1 MVNQA
6 QKRIKRVKRVT
17 RVKSRSGL
25 LRVALVLVVLVLG
38 GAASYV
44 AIMRYTSSTKNDQT
58 NAKNNASENK
68 QNAAPQFVSP
78 LKEVILYTD
87 PNSSVAKAAKG
98 LEENGKIAEASTL
111 KTVADQP
118 STIWLVGPSASDPQA
133 NRDIEKVQFTSK
145 EAQAQNKTVVY
156 QLYAIPKR
164 DACAG
169 YSMGG
174 FQSAS
179 EYQAWVQR
187 IVASLSSKAIIL
199 LETDSISQT
208 IRSSCLSAGEISERY
223 ALLSRAVD
231 TLKASPNVAGV
242 YLDGGHS
249 EWFPDSSVLVEPL
262 KKSGIDK
269 ANGMAVNVAFF
280 VKTDVVTTWA
290 QELVRKI
297 NDSAGVVIDTSRNG
311 NDAPKD
317 SVTGDNRWCNP
328 AGRRI
333 GPTPT
338 TSPNVDRIHA
348 YLWVKN
354 IGESDGA
361 CNGFPDAGTFVTDI
375 ALNLITTPQE

>member
-1 MVNQA
+1 MVYKA
-6 QKRIKRVKRVT
+6 QKRT
-17 RVKSRSGL
+17 RSVRPRTTL
-25 LRVALVLVVLVLG
+25 LRLVLVLIVLVV
-38 GAASYV
+38 GASASYV
-44 AIMRYTSSTKNDQT
+44 AIMRYNTSTKKSQT
-58 NAKNNASENK
+58 NTQKQTTENK
-68 QNAAPQFVSP
+68 RGDASQFVSP
-78 LKEVILYTD
+78 LKEITLYSD
-87 PNSSVAKAAKG
+87 PNSSVARATKG
-98 LEENGKIAEASTL
+98 LEENGKTAEASTL
-111 KTVADQP
+111 KIVAEQP
-118 STIWLVGPSASDPQA
+118 TTIWLVGPSASDPQA
-133 NRDIEKVQFTSK
+133 NRDIEKVQLTSK

-174 FQSAS
+174 FKSAS

-208 IRSSCLSAGEISERY
+208 IRSSCLNASEISERY
-223 ALLSRAVD
+223 TLLSQAVD
-231 TLKASPNVAGV
+231 TLKASQNVVGV

-262 KKSGIDK
+262 KNSGIDR
-269 ANGMAVNVAFF
+269 ANGIAVNVAFF
-280 VKTDVVTTWA
+280 VKTDVVTAWA
-290 QELVRKI
+290 QELARRI

-311 NDAPKD
+311 NGAPNN
-317 SVTGDNRWCNP
+317 SITGDNRWCNP

-338 TSPNVDRIHA
+338 TSPSDDRIHA

-375 ALNLITTPQE
+375 ALSLITNSQE